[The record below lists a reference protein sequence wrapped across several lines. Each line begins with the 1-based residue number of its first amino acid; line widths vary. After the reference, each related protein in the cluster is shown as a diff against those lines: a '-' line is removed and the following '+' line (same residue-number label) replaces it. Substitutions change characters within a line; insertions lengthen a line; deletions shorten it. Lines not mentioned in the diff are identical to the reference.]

1 LKLSVTGRH
10 LAVTDAVREGISKR
24 VRRLDRILND
34 SAVSAQ
40 CILARERQMFVCE
53 LTVHARGDHMLHGVG
68 RHARLPS
75 AVAAAV
81 EKVGQQAARLSDRW
95 KKRRRTGRPARA
107 AALVVEPAPER
118 SGLFGAPRAG
128 SVDGAQGRPRV
139 VRNRLRAVKPMS
151 LDDAL
156 LAMSDA
162 HQNFLVF
169 RRAESDAVA
178 ILYRRPDGDFG
189 LIEPEG

>member
-1 LKLSVTGRH
+1 MKLSVTGRH
-10 LAVTDAVREGISKR
+10 VAVSDAVRDDISRK
-24 VRRLDRILND
+24 VRRLDRVLND

-40 CILARERQMFVCE
+40 CVIARERQLFVCE
-53 LTVHARGDHMLHGVG
+53 LTVHARGDHMLHGVA
-68 RHARLPS
+68 RHARLPV

-81 EKVGQQAARLSDRW
+81 EKVGQQAHRLTDRW
-95 KKRRRTGRPARA
+95 KTRRRNGQARA
-107 AALVVEPAPER
+107 GALTVEPAADR
-118 SGLFGAPRAG
+118 TAVST
-128 SVDGAQGRPRV
+128 PRV
-139 VRNRLRAVKPMS
+139 VRTRSRAVKPMS

-156 LAMSDA
+156 LALSDA
-162 HQNFLVF
+162 QQSFLVF

>member
-10 LAVTDAVREGISKR
+10 VAVSDAVRDDISRK
-24 VRRLDRILND
+24 VRRLDRVLND

-40 CILARERQMFVCE
+40 CVIARERQLFVCE
-53 LTVHARGDHMLHGVG
+53 LTVHARGDHMLHGVA

-81 EKVGQQAARLSDRW
+81 EKVGQQAHRLTDRW
-95 KKRRRTGRPARA
+95 KKRRRNGRQARA
-107 AALVVEPAPER
+107 AALTVEPAADGTR
-118 SGLFGAPRAG
+118 GSTLFDSAP
-128 SVDGAQGRPRV
+128 GRPRV
-139 VRNRLRAVKPMS
+139 VRTRSRAVKPMS

-156 LAMSDA
+156 LALSDA
-162 HQNFLVF
+162 QQNFLVF

>member
-1 LKLSVTGRH
+1 MKLSVTGRH
-10 LAVTDAVREGISKR
+10 VAVSDAVREGISSK
-24 VRRLDRILND
+24 VRRLDRVLND

-40 CILARERQMFVCE
+40 CVIARERQLFVCE
-53 LTVHARGDHMLHGVG
+53 LTVHARGDHMLHAVA

-75 AVAAAV
+75 AVTAAV
-81 EKVGQQAARLSDRW
+81 DKVGQQAARLSDRW
-95 KKRRRTGRPARA
+95 KTRRRTSRPARA
-107 AALVVEPAPER
+107 AALGVEPAPER
-118 SGLFGAPRAG
+118 SGPLDSARGA
-128 SVDGAQGRPRV
+128 PRV
-139 VRNRLRAVKPMS
+139 VRSRLRAVKPMS

-156 LAMSDA
+156 LALSDA
-162 HQNFLVF
+162 QQNFLVF